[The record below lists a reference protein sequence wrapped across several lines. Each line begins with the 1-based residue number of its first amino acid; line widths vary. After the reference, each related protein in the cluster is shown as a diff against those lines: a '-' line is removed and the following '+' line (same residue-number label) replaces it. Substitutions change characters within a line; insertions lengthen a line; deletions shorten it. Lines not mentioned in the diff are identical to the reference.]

1 MIDGKPWYQSKIVLV
16 GILQTVIGS
25 LSLVA
30 DLLGKSQITP
40 QDATLLSVGILT
52 VVLRIWFTDLPIQH
66 GGTHDSPQP

>member
-1 MIDGKPWYQSKIVLV
+1 MIDGKPWYKSKLVLV

-25 LSLVA
+25 LSLLA

-52 VVLRIWFTDLPIQH
+52 VILRIWFTDMPVQH
-66 GGTHDSPQP
+66 GGSNDASQP

>member
-1 MIDGKPWYQSKIVLV
+1 MIDGKPWYKSKLVLV

-30 DLLGKSQITP
+30 DLLGKAQITP

-52 VVLRIWFTDLPIQH
+52 VVLRIWFTDMPIQH
-66 GGTHDSPQP
+66 GGSNDAPQP